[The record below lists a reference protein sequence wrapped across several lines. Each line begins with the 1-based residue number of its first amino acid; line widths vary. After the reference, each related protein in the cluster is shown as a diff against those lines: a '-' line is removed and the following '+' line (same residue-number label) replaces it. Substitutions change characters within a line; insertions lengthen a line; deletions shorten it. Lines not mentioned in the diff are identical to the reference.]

1 VIPTSVSDLEL
12 INRVKQQNDSAALS
26 ELTNRHSGI
35 YVKIASQYTG
45 FSDKISLDDLKED
58 KQYNIYEWI
67 VKYDATR
74 GMKLGTYIGEMTK
87 YMCLTLL
94 GKTPDYVS
102 LDQTP
107 EVAAPAPVAPTTQS
121 TISDLKNQIN
131 VPNPK
136 FWPIF
141 EARHSGDKPKTWR
154 KIGQDMGITHE
165 WARQIYQ
172 KYLPKVQETIRL

>member
-1 VIPTSVSDLEL
+1 MIPIDTSDIEL

-35 YVKIASQYTG
+35 YVKIASQYSG
-45 FSDKISLDDLKED
+45 FSDKISLDELKED

-67 VKYDATR
+67 IKYDSTR

-87 YMCLTLL
+87 YMCLTML

-102 LDQTP
+102 LDQVP
-107 EVAAPAPVAPTTQS
+107 EVVAPTPTLATTQS
-121 TISDLKNQIN
+121 TINDLQHQIN
-131 VPNPK
+131 IPNDK

-141 EARHSGDKPKTWR
+141 NARHSGDKPRTWR
-154 KIGQDMGITHE
+154 RIGKDMGITHE